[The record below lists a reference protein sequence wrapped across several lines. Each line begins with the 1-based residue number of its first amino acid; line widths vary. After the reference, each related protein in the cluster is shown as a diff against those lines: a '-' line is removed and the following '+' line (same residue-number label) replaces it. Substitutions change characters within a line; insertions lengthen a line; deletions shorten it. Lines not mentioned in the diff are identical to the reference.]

1 MAMASNEL
9 TSDQLQRMEENK
21 RKAKD
26 KLTAT
31 LKLRI
36 RQGRGSG
43 TPTQSLS
50 SNNRAGE
57 RDAKQSTPVKSKQSA
72 KITFAVCPGEI
83 IDGKHEAIF
92 CEGQCKKWYHRG
104 CASVSKELLAALT
117 ASDEP
122 FYCLMCSQALFK
134 LQVSQLLA
142 EIDCLKTELKVVPAM
157 QASIDTLKKE
167 VADLR
172 RLSTVKDHDPPV
184 RSYAKAAASRTSR
197 PRYCSNSNPAN
208 SQGTATSSAK
218 IQTQKIC
225 PAAVQ
230 SANSAD
236 NCVRTSSEAKTKV
249 LGVRRIWGTMRSATT
264 FAVTST
270 LKKLTNV
277 GNQLSVKRKSRPGNN
292 NSGKSAYWF
301 VIKSSEDVLKQLGE
315 EWDQV
320 QLQIGW
326 RLEDC
331 YKPSTSGST
340 PSQSTSSESMQT
352 NSDEC
357 ADHTPAPAESHVPT
371 VSQSVSPKTLSPA
384 KKSPMQNDAAGYCVE
399 HDSQLQT
406 PD

>member
-1 MAMASNEL
+1 MASNEL
-9 TSDQLQRMEENK
+9 TSDQLQRIEENK

-31 LKLRI
+31 LKLRT

-43 TPTQSLS
+43 TPTQPLS

-57 RDAKQSTPVKSKQSA
+57 REVKQSTPVKSKRNA
-72 KITFAVCPGEI
+72 KITCAVCLGEI

-104 CASVSKELLAALT
+104 CASVSKELLATLT

-122 FYCLMCSQALFK
+122 FYCLMCSQALLK

-142 EIDCLKTELKVVPAM
+142 EIDSLKTELKVVPVM

-184 RSYAKAAASRTSR
+184 RSYAKAATSRPSR
-197 PRYCSNSNPAN
+197 PRYRSNSNSK

-218 IQTQKIC
+218 IQTQDIC
-225 PAAVQ
+225 PVVVQ
-230 SANSAD
+230 AANSAD
-236 NCVRTSSEAKTKV
+236 NRVRTTSEAKTKV
-249 LGVRRIWGTMRSATT
+249 QGVRRVWGTMRSATT

-270 LKKLTNV
+270 LKKLTSV
-277 GNQLSVKRKSRPGNN
+277 GNKLSVKRKSRPGNN

-331 YKPSTSGST
+331 YKPSTST
-340 PSQSTSSESMQT
+340 PSQSTSSESMQI
-352 NSDEC
+352 NGDEC
-357 ADHTPAPAESHVPT
+357 ADHAPAPAPT

-384 KKSPMQNDAAGYCVE
+384 KKSPMQNDAADYCVE
-399 HDSQLQT
+399 HDNQLHAL
-406 PD
+406 D